1 MINRFTDNRVLTE
14 MLSEKITLNFPTKN
28 AELTSGGIAISQLAQ
43 RIGQTPFYAYDRNL
57 ITRKIVELRKQM
69 PPDLKIHYAVKANPM
84 PAVVQHISTLVDGL
98 DLASVGEMKIA
109 LDTTMPVK
117 NISFA
122 APAKRDQDL
131 TQAIA
136 AEITINVESQNEL
149 EKIAQL
155 SEKIGIQANVA
166 IRINPSFELKS
177 SGVKMGGGA
186 KPFGIDEELVP
197 DVLKRVKTL
206 ELDFKGFHIFSGS
219 QCLKA
224 DVIIDAQQKSL
235 DLAIRLA
242 DFCPTPIQKLNIGG
256 GFGIPYF
263 PNESELNIQQ
273 IGDSLFNSMNK
284 LKKIQPQIDVI
295 IELGRYLV
303 GEAGIYVSQI
313 LDKKFSR
320 GQTFLV
326 VNGGLHQHLAAS
338 GNFGQILRK
347 NYPIAIGNKMN
358 SAEKEMVNI
367 VGLLCTPLDI
377 LADKVELPKA
387 EIGDFVVIFQSGAYG
402 FTASPREFLS
412 QPDITEV
419 LV

>member
-1 MINRFTDNRVLTE
+1 
-14 MLSEKITLNFPTKN
+14 MLLENIMPNFPVKN
-28 AELTSGGIAISQLAQ
+28 NELTISGIVLSQLAQ
-43 RIGQTPFYAYDRNL
+43 RIGQTPFYAYDRAL
-57 ITRKIVELRKQM
+57 ITKRIAELRNQM

-84 PAVVQHISTLVDGL
+84 PAVVQHISNLVDGL

-109 LDTTMPVK
+109 LDTTMRVE

-122 APAKRDQDL
+122 APAKRDADL
-131 TQAIA
+131 KQAIA
-136 AEITINVESQNEL
+136 AEITINVESKNEL
-149 EKIAQL
+149 EKIALL
-155 SEKIGIQANVA
+155 SESCGIQANVA

-186 KPFGIDEELVP
+186 KPFGIDEELLP
-197 DVLKRVKTL
+197 DILTRVKAL
-206 ELDFKGFHIFSGS
+206 NLNFKGFHIFSGS

-224 DVIIDAQQKSL
+224 EAIIEAQQKSI

-242 DFCPTPIQKLNIGG
+242 NFCPTSMQTLNIGG

-263 PNESELNIQQ
+263 PNETELNVQP
-273 IGDSLFNSMNK
+273 IGEALFDSMEK
-284 LKKIQPQIDVI
+284 LKKIQPQTDVI

-313 LDKKFSR
+313 LDKKISR

-338 GNFGQILRK
+338 GNFGQVLRK
-347 NYPIAIGNKMN
+347 NYPIVIANKMN
-358 SAEKEMVNI
+358 STEKEVVNI

-377 LADKVELPKA
+377 FADKVELPKA
-387 EIGDFVVIFQSGAYG
+387 EIGDFVVVFQSGAYG

-412 QPDITEV
+412 QPEICEV

>member
-1 MINRFTDNRVLTE
+1 M
-14 MLSEKITLNFPTKN
+14 FPVQNT
-28 AELTSGGIAISQLAQ
+28 ELTIGGIKLTQLAQ
-43 RIGQTPFYAYDRNL
+43 RIGQTPFYAYDRNA
-57 ITRKIVELRKQM
+57 ITRKISELRKQM

-98 DLASVGEMKIA
+98 DLASIGEMKTA
-109 LDTTMPVK
+109 LDTTMSVA

-131 TQAIA
+131 RQAIA

-149 EKIAQL
+149 EKIAQF
-155 SEKIGIQANVA
+155 SEKIGIKARVA

-186 KPFGIDEELVP
+186 KPFGIDEELLP
-197 DVLKRVKTL
+197 DVLKRLKTL
-206 ELDFKGFHIFSGS
+206 DLDFKGFHIFSGS

-224 DVIIDAQQKSL
+224 DAIIEAQQKSI

-242 DFCPTPIQKLNIGG
+242 DFCPAPIQTLNIGG

-263 PNESELNIQQ
+263 PNESELNIQP
-273 IGDSLFNSMNK
+273 IGDALFHSMVK
-284 LKKIQPQIDVI
+284 LKKTQPKTDVI

-313 LDKKFSR
+313 LDKKVSR

-358 SAEKEMVNI
+358 SVEKEVVNI

-387 EIGDFVVIFQSGAYG
+387 EIGDFVVVFQSGAYG

-412 QPDITEV
+412 QPEICEV

>member
-1 MINRFTDNRVLTE
+1 
-14 MLSEKITLNFPTKN
+14 MLSEKITLNFPAKN
-28 AELTSGGIAISQLAQ
+28 TELTIGGIPISQLAQ

-57 ITRKIVELRKQM
+57 ITHKIVELRKQI

-186 KPFGIDEELVP
+186 KPFGIDEEFVP
-197 DVLKRVKTL
+197 DILKRVKTL
-206 ELDFKGFHIFSGS
+206 ELNFKGFHIFSGS

-224 DVIIDAQQKSL
+224 DAIIDAQQKSI

-242 DFCPTPIQKLNIGG
+242 DFCPTPIQTLNIGG

-263 PNESELNIQQ
+263 HNESELNIEQ
-273 IGDSLFNSMNK
+273 IGESLFNSISK

-358 SAEKEMVNI
+358 SAEKEIVNI

>member
-14 MLSEKITLNFPTKN
+14 MLSKKITLNFPTKN
-28 AELTSGGIAISQLAQ
+28 AELTIGGILISQLAQ

-109 LDTTMPVK
+109 LDTMMPTK

-136 AEITINVESQNEL
+136 AEITINIESQNEL
-149 EKIAQL
+149 ERIAHI

-186 KPFGIDEELVP
+186 KPFGIDEECVP
-197 DVLKRVKTL
+197 AVLKQLKML
-206 ELDFKGFHIFSGS
+206 NLNFKGFHIFSGS

-224 DVIIDAQQKSL
+224 DAIIDAQQKSI

-242 DFCPTPIQKLNIGG
+242 DFCSTSIQTLNIGG

-263 PNESELNIQQ
+263 PNESELNVQQ
-273 IGDSLFNSMNK
+273 IGETLFNSMEK
-284 LKKIQPQIDVI
+284 LKQSQPQTDVI

-313 LDKKFSR
+313 LDKKHSR

-358 SAEKEMVNI
+358 SAEKEIVNI

-377 LADKVELPKA
+377 LADKIELPKA

>member
-1 MINRFTDNRVLTE
+1 MRPEEIPLH
-14 MLSEKITLNFPTKN
+14 FPIKN
-28 AELTSGGIAISQLAQ
+28 NELTIGGIALSQIAQ
-43 RIGQTPFYAYDRNL
+43 RVGQTPFYAYDRNL
-57 ITRKIVELRKQM
+57 ITRKFSELRKQM

-84 PAVVQHISTLVDGL
+84 PAVVQHMATIADGL

-109 LDTTMPVK
+109 LDTTMPTEH
-117 NISFA
+117 ISFA
-122 APAKRDQDL
+122 APAKRHQDL

-136 AEITINVESQNEL
+136 AEITINIESQNEL
-149 EKIAQL
+149 EKISQI

-177 SGVKMGGGA
+177 SGVRMGGGA
-186 KPFGIDEELVP
+186 RPFGIDEELLP
-197 DVLKRVKTL
+197 DVLKRVKKL
-206 ELDFKGFHIFSGS
+206 NLNFKGFHIFSGS

-224 DVIIDAQQKSL
+224 EAIIEAQQKSI
-235 DLAIRLA
+235 DLAIHLA
-242 DFCPTPIQKLNIGG
+242 DFCPMPIQTLNIGG

-263 PNESELNIQQ
+263 PNEPELNIQQ
-273 IGDSLFNSMNK
+273 IGDELFDSMAK
-284 LKKIQPQIDVI
+284 LKKYQPQTDVI

-313 LDKKFSR
+313 LDKKMSR

-358 SAEKEMVNI
+358 SSEKEMVNI

-412 QPDITEV
+412 QPEICEI

>member
-1 MINRFTDNRVLTE
+1 MINRFTDNRVFTE
-14 MLSEKITLNFPTKN
+14 MLSQKIMLNFPAKN
-28 AELTSGGIAISQLAQ
+28 TELTIGGIPISQLAQ

-57 ITRKIVELRKQM
+57 ITHKIVELRKQI

-186 KPFGIDEELVP
+186 KPFGIDEEFVP
-197 DVLKRVKTL
+197 DILKRVKTL
-206 ELDFKGFHIFSGS
+206 ELNFKGFHIFSGS

-224 DVIIDAQQKSL
+224 DAIIDAQQKSI

-242 DFCPTPIQKLNIGG
+242 DFCPTPIQTLNIGG

-273 IGDSLFNSMNK
+273 IGDSLFNSMEK

-303 GEAGIYVSQI
+303 GETGIYVSQI
-313 LDKKFSR
+313 LDKKLSR

-358 SAEKEMVNI
+358 SPEKETVNI

-412 QPDITEV
+412 QPEITEV

>member
-1 MINRFTDNRVLTE
+1 
-14 MLSEKITLNFPTKN
+14 
-28 AELTSGGIAISQLAQ
+28 
-43 RIGQTPFYAYDRNL
+43 
-57 ITRKIVELRKQM
+57 
-69 PPDLKIHYAVKANPM
+69 
-84 PAVVQHISTLVDGL
+84 
-98 DLASVGEMKIA
+98 VGEMKIA

-186 KPFGIDEELVP
+186 KPFGIDEEFVP
-197 DVLKRVKTL
+197 DILKRVKTL
-206 ELDFKGFHIFSGS
+206 ELNFKGFHIFSGS

-224 DVIIDAQQKSL
+224 DAIIDAQQKSI

-242 DFCPTPIQKLNIGG
+242 DFCPTPIQTLNIGG

-263 PNESELNIQQ
+263 HNESELNIEQ
-273 IGDSLFNSMNK
+273 IGESLFNSISK
-284 LKKIQPQIDVI
+284 LKKIQPQ
-295 IELGRYLV
+295 
-303 GEAGIYVSQI
+303 
-313 LDKKFSR
+313 
-320 GQTFLV
+320 
-326 VNGGLHQHLAAS
+326 
-338 GNFGQILRK
+338 
-347 NYPIAIGNKMN
+347 
-358 SAEKEMVNI
+358 KEIVNI